1 MTKITPEHLARNAC
15 VYIRQSTAD
24 QLTHTR
30 MVHDAAAVRRR
41 ESYASTPAHASIN
54 SRQRPC
60 RQLGAASIRSKRRY
74 NDDAIVPR
82 GAFEHPAAVLVW
94 IKRP

>member
-1 MTKITPEHLARNAC
+1 
-15 VYIRQSTAD
+15 
-24 QLTHTR
+24 

-41 ESYASTPAHASIN
+41 ESYASTAAHASIN
-54 SRQRPC
+54 PRQRPC
-60 RQLGAASIRSKRRY
+60 RQPRDPSIASKRRY

-82 GAFEHPAAVLVW
+82 GVFEHHAAVLAW

>member
-1 MTKITPEHLARNAC
+1 
-15 VYIRQSTAD
+15 
-24 QLTHTR
+24 

-41 ESYASTPAHASIN
+41 ESYASTPAYASIN

-60 RQLGAASIRSKRRY
+60 RQLGAASIPSKRRY

-82 GAFEHPAAVLVW
+82 GAFEHHPAVLAW